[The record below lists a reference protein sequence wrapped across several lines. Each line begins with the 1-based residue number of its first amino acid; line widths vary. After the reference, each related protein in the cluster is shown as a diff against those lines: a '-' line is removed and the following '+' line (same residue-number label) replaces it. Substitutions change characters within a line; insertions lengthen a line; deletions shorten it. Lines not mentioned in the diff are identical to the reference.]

1 MKGNTEL
8 QSSIAPSLSPHLLP
22 FPNWYYL
29 FTFGALISEHAS
41 HLPLAWTSTD
51 QWAVKTAANRSAC
64 GEEGELFFLMLMHK
78 DLLKIS
84 TCHQSK
90 GASEDDS

>member
-1 MKGNTEL
+1 MKDNTEL
-8 QSSIAPSLSPHLLP
+8 LSSIAPSLSPHQLP

-29 FTFGALISEHAS
+29 FTFGGFHFEYAS

-51 QWAVKTAANRSAC
+51 QWAVKPAANRSTYSEG
-64 GEEGELFFLMLMHK
+64 GEFFLMLLHK
-78 DLLKIS
+78 DLLTIS